1 MIGYVML
8 GTNHL
13 QETVKFYDKVLE
25 PLGMIRVYLN
35 DYSAAYAPK
44 SQRSHIEL
52 YITKPFDGN
61 DATIGNGSMVAFE
74 VEKKSQVDL
83 FHINALQSGGTN
95 EGYPGHRPS
104 GNDPYYAYA
113 RDPDGNKLCAYSNE
127 QD

>member
-13 QETVKFYDKVLE
+13 QEAVKFYDEVME
-25 PLGMIRVYLN
+25 PLSTIRVSLN

-52 YITKPFDGN
+52 YITQPFDRN

-74 VEKKSQVDL
+74 VEKNL
-83 FHINALQSGGTN
+83 
-95 EGYPGHRPS
+95 
-104 GNDPYYAYA
+104 
-113 RDPDGNKLCAYSNE
+113 
-127 QD
+127 